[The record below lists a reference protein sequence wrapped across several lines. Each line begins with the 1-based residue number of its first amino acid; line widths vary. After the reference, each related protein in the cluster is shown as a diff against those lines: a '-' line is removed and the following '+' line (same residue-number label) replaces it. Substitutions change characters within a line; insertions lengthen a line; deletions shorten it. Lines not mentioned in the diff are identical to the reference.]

1 MEFYWIGFA
10 VTFGQYYVQRVV
22 ACDTVQARIFL
33 IKLIS
38 LNKTWMIFQ
47 FWINRTVGKH
57 LFLEVFYLGLLAHS
71 LYHFWV
77 SQFRVNSFANFKTN
91 QQLFF
96 NFMKEITFWALAF
109 YRHCD
114 PVISG
119 WGLIPENL
127 KFQLRR
133 SNTDFFWIIYL
144 ISWHW
149 FETIVSVNFVFW
161 LSNWKFQL
169 YLSIN
174 YVASTI

>member
-1 MEFYWIGFA
+1 MFFKNQPLLKILRNGFRKIYTIWNLLRGYIAMEFYWIGFA

-96 NFMKEITFWALAF
+96 TFMKEITFWALAF

-119 WGLIPENL
+119 WGLIPEIWNFNYAVL
-127 KFQLRR
+127 ILI
-133 SNTDFFWIIYL
+133 FFG
-144 ISWHW
+144 
-149 FETIVSVNFVFW
+149 
-161 LSNWKFQL
+161 
-169 YLSIN
+169 
-174 YVASTI
+174 